1 MVVHLEMK
9 ASLIK
14 ELVKAIE
21 NVNEE
26 CVWNFDSQGLH
37 IRMSDIY
44 KYKMLDIKI
53 DSSDFISYSCDAPVQ
68 LGIVIDRIKDVTKT
82 LRTKDIL
89 TLHTEHDP
97 SYIAS
102 DNYISLKS
110 NGLSRSVK
118 LIDIK
123 MVGEVPSLTG
133 AELSL
138 SQGFRTAIDS
148 TPVRNFLK
156 AASKA
161 ISFNVVCENEVLN
174 FTSKTEEGLVE
185 ATFTSEDIVLQPVNY
200 VGDTQY
206 SVKEVDS
213 ATSTMKGLTNV
224 RGCNLGDSGDGGLIE
239 LEWHVAEKST
249 IRALVAPRV

>member
-1 MVVHLEMK
+1 
-9 ASLIK
+9 
-14 ELVKAIE
+14 
-21 NVNEE
+21 
-26 CVWNFDSQGLH
+26 
-37 IRMSDIY
+37 MSDIY
-44 KYKMLDIKI
+44 KYKMLDIKVDI
-53 DSSDFISYSCDAPVQ
+53 SDFISYSCDAPVQ

-82 LRTKDIL
+82 LRTKDVL

-97 SYIAS
+97 TDINS

-138 SQGFRTAIDS
+138 SKGFRTSVDS
-148 TPVRNFLK
+148 TPLRNFFK

-161 ISFNVVCENEVLN
+161 ISFNVVCEDEVLN

-185 ATFTSEDIVLQPVNY
+185 ATFNSEDIVLKPVGYIGN
-200 VGDTQY
+200 TQY

-224 RGCNLGDSGDGGLIE
+224 RGCNIEESGDGGLIE
-239 LEWHVAEKST
+239 LEWHIADKST
-249 IRALVAPRV
+249 IRSLIAPRV

>member
-53 DSSDFISYSCDAPVQ
+53 DSSDFISYSCDAPVE

-89 TLHTEHDP
+89 TLHTEHQPND
-97 SYIAS
+97 IAS

-118 LIDIK
+118 LIDIG

-138 SQGFRTAIDS
+138 SKGFRTAIDS
-148 TPVRNFLK
+148 TPLRNFLK

-161 ISFNVVCENEVLN
+161 ISFNVVCSEGVLN

-185 ATFTSEDIVLQPVNY
+185 ATFNSEDIVLLPNDYQ
-200 VGDTQY
+200 GDTQY

-213 ATSTMKGLTNV
+213 ATSTMKGLTRV
-224 RGCNLGDSGDGGLIE
+224 RCCNIDESGEGGLIE
-239 LEWHVAEKST
+239 LEWNVADKST
-249 IRALVAPRV
+249 IRALIAPRV